1 MDNENF
7 IIHYY
12 LKDNSHSMDAFL
24 RNRIEKDLLSAI
36 KNIASI
42 LDIEIEIESKA
53 HSEGGLIET
62 FKIQSNK
69 LWDFAKPI
77 INDLIYIYIAGKR
90 ERIEEENKRLALD
103 NQILEIKKQSKQI
116 TLQKDEIKA
125 KIEIS
130 SLIQNNE
137 AKRHISNYYK
147 SIKGYEKIE
156 KIGYKFS
163 NDKEEAIVERSAF
176 SDFIIE
182 DSQDK
187 IIDKSA
193 NIEIVSPVL
202 KEGNYK
208 WRGKYLDE
216 TISFNMADS
225 SFRQEVISAKY
236 EFVNGS
242 FLNCCLEI
250 TATLD
255 ETQEITRKS
264 YKVLKVYA
272 IKKDEL
278 TPLQT
283 RKPSVKTRQKKNDDN
298 QPKLFD

>member
-116 TLQKDEIKA
+116 ILQKDEIKA

-147 SIKGYEKIE
+147 NIKSYEKIE

-163 NDKEEAIVERSAF
+163 SDKEELIVERSTF

-187 IIDKSA
+187 IIDESA
-193 NIEIVSPVL
+193 NIEIISPVL

-208 WRGKYLDE
+208 WRGKYLGE
-216 TISFNMADS
+216 TISFSMSDS

-236 EFVNGS
+236 EFANGT
-242 FLNCCLEI
+242 FINCCLEI
-250 TATLD
+250 TTTLD

-264 YKVLKVYA
+264 YKVLEVHK
-272 IKKDEL
+272 IQKDEL
-278 TPLQT
+278 APLQI
-283 RKPSVKTRQKKNDDN
+283 RKPSVKTKQKKNDDN
-298 QPKLFD
+298 EPTLFD